1 MPGYHDTTYSP
12 NALWQLNGSLLD
24 SSGNGLT
31 LGQSRGASR
40 FGEMIPGFRGYTSI
54 GSLLS
59 ELSRPSTDAGLLL
72 LGDSCSRSH
81 RTRCHK
87 RSRSHTESR
96 SRRRR
101 RARTSQ
107 SGRSTYLVWK
117 QAGATF
123 STTWHFPPYQP
134 IHLYATRISQ
144 VVRFYVNGRKV
155 ATSGTLTTPT
165 GNGTSRFYIQA
176 NNSVGYN
183 GGTGFCSLK
192 VTPSGL
198 SDAQVLAEHNLT
210 LGQVFAL

>member
-1 MPGYHDTTYSP
+1 M
-12 NALWQLNGSLLD
+12 
-24 SSGNGLT
+24 
-31 LGQSRGASR
+31 
-40 FGEMIPGFRGYTSI
+40 SI
-54 GSLLS
+54 GLIATCALGGGGG
-59 ELSRPSTDAGLLL
+59 TDFLCGFGTAYGIEFDAN
-72 LGDSCSRSH
+72 GNN
-81 RTRCHK
+81 
-87 RSRSHTESR
+87 
-96 SRRRR
+96 
-101 RARTSQ
+101 
-107 SGRSTYLVWK
+107 YLVWK